1 MYPPGTLLS
10 DRYRVLRLLGEGAM
24 GSVYE
29 AEHTVLRRRVALKAL
44 HPRFARVDEAVGR
57 FVREAQAAAS
67 IGHPHIV
74 DVLDFGV
81 FETVPFLVMELLRGE
96 TLAERMAHEALDV
109 ATACTLTAQV
119 LSALSSAHA
128 MGIVHRDLKPENVM
142 IVGDG
147 PGVRG
152 KLLDFGV
159 SKFLQRDPRD
169 DTRSTA
175 EGVLMGTPSYMSPEQ
190 WVGAPDIDHRAD
202 LYAVGVMLF
211 EMLSGE
217 LPFEAPTQ
225 VEMYRIVALG
235 VERPPRLD
243 ALNASI
249 PAPLASA
256 VARALA
262 RDPHERF
269 ESAAEFFDAVAA
281 YATEVPAIDR
291 AAPRSRPISLVPAPP
306 ELTPARIS
314 NTPTL
319 APASATDATR
329 AAPHTAPQQRLG
341 LRIAVVVA
349 ALLGLGGG
357 FFALGRASGPDAQV
371 VATPVVRAD
380 ARVATAPA
388 PAAASPVV
396 PEVPLP
402 VAPEAPVPVAAPPT
416 PAAEP
421 SPPSAPPVAE
431 APSGPAPRPH
441 RAASVAPHRP
451 RRTRGGAELL
461 REF

>member
-1 MYPPGTLLS
+1 MYSPGTLLG

-74 DVLDFGV
+74 DVLDFGA

-96 TLAERMAHEALDV
+96 TLAERMAHESLDV

-119 LSALSSAHA
+119 LSALASAHA

-147 PGVRG
+147 TGIRG

-235 VERPPRLD
+235 AERPPRLD

-262 RDPHERF
+262 REPHERF
-269 ESAAEFFDAVAA
+269 ESAAAFFDAVAT
-281 YATEVPAIDR
+281 YATELPAIDR
-291 AAPRSRPISLVPAPP
+291 AAPRSRPISLVPGPP

-314 NTPTL
+314 NTSTL
-319 APASATDATR
+319 TPASATDATR
-329 AAPHTAPQQRLG
+329 VARPEPHTQPQQRPGLG
-341 LRIAVVVA
+341 LRMAVAVA

-357 FFALGRASGPDAQV
+357 FFALGRASGPEAPV
-371 VATPVVRAD
+371 VATPAVRPD
-380 ARVATAPA
+380 ARAATAPPPTAPA
-388 PAAASPVV
+388 PVAPAPTPPAAALPTPST
-396 PEVPLP
+396 EPLP
-402 VAPEAPVPVAAPPT
+402 PRAPASVHT
-416 PAAEP
+416 
-421 SPPSAPPVAE
+421 
-431 APSGPAPRPH
+431 PSGSEPRPH
-441 RAASVAPHRP
+441 RAPSSTPHRP
-451 RRTRGGAELL
+451 RRTRGGGELL

>member
-1 MYPPGTLLS
+1 MYSPGTLLG

-109 ATACTLTAQV
+109 GTACTLTAQV

-147 PGVRG
+147 VGIRG

-159 SKFLQRDPRD
+159 SKFLQRDAGD

-269 ESAAEFFDAVAA
+269 GSAAAFFDAVAA

-306 ELTPARIS
+306 EFTPARIS

-329 AAPHTAPQQRLG
+329 VALPERHTPPQQRPGLG
-341 LRIAVVVA
+341 LRIAIAVA

-357 FFALGRASGPDAQV
+357 FFALGRASGPEAPI
-371 VATPVVRAD
+371 VATPAVRPD
-380 ARVATAPA
+380 ARVATAPTPAAPAPVA
-388 PAAASPVV
+388 PAATP
-396 PEVPLP
+396 
-402 VAPEAPVPVAAPPT
+402 PVAALTT
-416 PAAEP
+416 PGAEP
-421 SPPSAPPVAE
+421 VPPSAPASVHT
-431 APSGPAPRPH
+431 PSGPAPRPH
-441 RAASVAPHRP
+441 RAQSSTPHRP
-451 RRTRGGAELL
+451 RRTRGGGELL